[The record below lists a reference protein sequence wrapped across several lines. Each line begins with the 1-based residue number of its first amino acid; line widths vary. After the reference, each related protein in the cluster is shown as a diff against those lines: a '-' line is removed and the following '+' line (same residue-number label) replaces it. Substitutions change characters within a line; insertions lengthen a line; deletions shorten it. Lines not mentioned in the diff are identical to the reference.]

1 MNVTRKL
8 VLTELKLLV
17 REPLVLAF
25 VFAFPIVTVLVL
37 GGVFGEDDPAFQ
49 GVDPSKWYIAGY
61 LAVVMAAIGL
71 IMIPVHLASYR
82 DRGVLRRF
90 AAAGFPRWSFAVAEL
105 VVGLIITTV
114 ACAALLVAAGAVYGV
129 PTVHDPLRTVT
140 GVIVGAI
147 AFVSIGVLLGSVAPN
162 ARAAQGIGL
171 LAFFPV
177 FLLGGGGPPP
187 HAMTAFMRSLS
198 DVIPLTHVTRSIQQ
212 PWLGLG
218 TGAAN
223 LAVVAGIA
231 VIASIVSVRS
241 MRL

>member
-1 MNVTRKL
+1 MKTTRKL
-8 VLTELKLLV
+8 IITELKLLV

-37 GGVFGEDDPAFQ
+37 GGVFGKDDPAFQ
-49 GVDPSKWYIAGY
+49 GVDPAKWYVAGY
-61 LAVVMAAIGL
+61 LAVAIAAIGL
-71 IMIPVHLASYR
+71 IMVPVHLASYR

-105 VVGLIITTV
+105 AVGLIITAV
-114 ACAALLVAAGAVYGV
+114 ACAALLVTAGAVYGV
-129 PTVHDPLRTVT
+129 PSLHDPVRTVA
-140 GVIVGAI
+140 GVLVGAV
-147 AFVSIGVLLGSVAPN
+147 AFVSLGVLLGSLAPN

-187 HAMTAFMRSLS
+187 HAMTAFMRSVS
-198 DVIPLTHVTRSIQQ
+198 DAIPLTHVTRAIQQ

-218 TGAAN
+218 TGTAD
-223 LAVVAGIA
+223 LAIVAGVA
-231 VIASIVSVRS
+231 LVASLASVRS
-241 MRL
+241 VRL